1 MSQDNKSGPPNK
13 QQPQAEPMEA
23 RAEKKSVGTKS
34 AEAQIWAAANQL
46 TRDADEPFE
55 EEQ

>member
-1 MSQDNKSGPPNK
+1 MSQDNKSGYPD
-13 QQPQAEPMEA
+13 QQKHPAEPIEA
-23 RAEKKSVGTKS
+23 RAEKKRGGTK
-34 AEAQIWAAANQL
+34 AVEAQIWAAANQL